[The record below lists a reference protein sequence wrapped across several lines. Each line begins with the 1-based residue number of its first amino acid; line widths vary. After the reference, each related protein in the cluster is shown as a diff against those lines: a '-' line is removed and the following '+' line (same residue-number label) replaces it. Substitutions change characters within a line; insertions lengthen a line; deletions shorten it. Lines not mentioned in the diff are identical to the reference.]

1 VEPVLGNCSLAEL
14 ARRKSF
20 KWRTYPPDVLS
31 AFVAEMDFTV
41 AEEISETVRAALA
54 IGDTGYPHADGLGE
68 AFASFAAGRLGWR
81 PRSDWVFAVPD
92 ATTWIS
98 RLSTRHW
105 RDRTS
110 VPIWVRAVRID
121 RPRDDRARVHLQ
133 LGVQGLEYRGP
144 EMRDRR
150 RGIGWWRGRAGR
162 AMGSAALL
170 LPWPARVGGRIHP
183 VAALGFARLSND
195 ENRKLL
201 ATLLREQLPGVGYVP
216 GSATF
221 LAWLDCRN
229 LGLGDDPAAAFLE
242 RGRVALSPGADF
254 GLQGAGFARL
264 NIGTSPELINEAVRR
279 MAVAAP

>member
-1 VEPVLGNCSLAEL
+1 
-14 ARRKSF
+14 
-20 KWRTYPPDVLS
+20 
-31 AFVAEMDFTV
+31 
-41 AEEISETVRAALA
+41 
-54 IGDTGYPHADGLGE
+54 
-68 AFASFAAGRLGWR
+68 
-81 PRSDWVFAVPD
+81 
-92 ATTWIS
+92 
-98 RLSTRHW
+98 
-105 RDRTS
+105 
-110 VPIWVRAVRID
+110 
-121 RPRDDRARVHLQ
+121 
-133 LGVQGLEYRGP
+133 
-144 EMRDRR
+144 
-150 RGIGWWRGRAGR
+150 
-162 AMGSAALL
+162 
-170 LPWPARVGGRIHP
+170 
-183 VAALGFARLSND
+183 LGFARLSND